1 MSLLQRFT
9 ELQPSNKKSCPRV
22 DICPD
27 EMAFFAQSSSSTQF
41 LSAPPV
47 LSNMASMHHQHP
59 RDDVDDFLSSD
70 LELSFASTVSLN
82 SPPRHTMSLITANE
96 ECEPMDIS
104 PAPPLKSV
112 FTRPPAE
119 VQAPK
124 PLRPRA
130 FTSAAR
136 TFGADLANRLTPSP
150 SESKSNSISQQKRTQ
165 RAALPLEWM
174 AVVKSSAPT
183 KSTFVAVR
191 IHSDQDWRRLLADP
205 VEGF

>member
-9 ELQPSNKKSCPRV
+9 ELQPSNNKKSRPRV

-27 EMAFFAQSSSSTQF
+27 DMAFFAQSSASTQF

-47 LSNMASMHHQHP
+47 LSNMASMHHQRP

-82 SPPRHTMSLITANE
+82 SPPRHTITLPSGNE
-96 ECEPMDIS
+96 DCEPMDIS
-104 PAPPLKSV
+104 PAPV
-112 FTRPPAE
+112 FTRPPTD

-136 TFGADLANRLTPSP
+136 TFGADLANRVTPSP

-174 AVVKSSAPT
+174 IGAKSTEST
-183 KSTFVAVR
+183 KSIYVAVR
-191 IHSDQDWRRLLADP
+191 TN
-205 VEGF
+205 FN